1 MSKKPD
7 QQIGTV
13 EWPTTRASLHRVL
26 GLLLAASACSLV
38 VMRHALFSTLRA
50 KPQEKDGALQ

>member
-13 EWPTTRASLHRVL
+13 EWPTLRVSLRQVL
-26 GLLLAASACSLV
+26 GLLFAAGACSLV
-38 VMRHALFSTLRA
+38 VMRHAIFSSLRA
-50 KPQEKDGALQ
+50 KPQEKDGVL

>member
-13 EWPTTRASLHRVL
+13 EWPTLRVTFHHVL
-26 GLLLAASACSLV
+26 GLFVAVGACSLV
-38 VMRHALFSTLRA
+38 VMRHALLWPLRA
-50 KPQEKDGALQ
+50 KPQEKDGVLQ